1 MICIPADKDAEFLAY
16 FREQMPEFAK
26 ITDATFIRLLHK
38 VAIYIP
44 NFIQTHLHRKYCG
57 ANCAGQRDAII
68 KEIVVNWVAHVIVL
82 TDLLAQAEGAEAMP
96 AELVRTAQSL
106 SEGGL
111 SVSYAQAMPYGE
123 TPKAIYDYLTRTAY
137 GENAK
142 MLIEACL
149 TGAKGVLIV

>member
-1 MICIPADKDAEFLAY
+1 MICIPADKDQEFLAY

-26 ITDATFIRLLHK
+26 ITDETFIRLLHK

-44 NFIQTHLHRKYCG
+44 QFIGTHLHRKYCHDV
-57 ANCAGQRDAII
+57 NQRDMII

-82 TDLLAQAEGAEAMP
+82 TDLLAQAKGAEAMP

-123 TPKAIYDYLTRTAY
+123 TPKAIFDYLTRTAY